1 MADQPQATKRP
12 KCKVVRNMHEK
23 HNGLARVAP
32 KGCRIGKRVLTKGGP
47 IRKVNKQGALKP
59 KKKKYKV
66 AGDSFEVR
74 ADMPDGTKDWFVWDT
89 GAMSTSANQT
99 VGIKLGLIDTDGKPT
114 GKYKHGKV
122 VVQTADNKQHDA
134 LIFAQVPLRIREA
147 NVTSSGDIVVKKR
160 GALLYGVSHI
170 RGVRKHM
177 KVKFVGD

>member
-1 MADQPQATKRP
+1 M
-12 KCKVVRNMHEK
+12 
-23 HNGLARVAP
+23 
-32 KGCRIGKRVLTKGGP
+32 
-47 IRKVNKQGALKP
+47 RKVDKKGKIKP
-59 KKKKYKV
+59 DKKKIKV

-74 ADMPDGTKDWFVWDT
+74 ADMPDGSKEWLVWDT
-89 GAMSTSANQT
+89 GAMSTSVNQT
-99 VGIKLGLIDTDGKPT
+99 VGIKLGLVDTGGKPT

-122 VVQTADNKQHDA
+122 IVSTADKKQHNA

-147 NVTSSGDIVVKKR
+147 NVSSLGDVVVKKR